1 MKRTYTCYAC
11 LRAFP
16 IILKTWK
23 TQHPKK
29 DMTVD
34 TTIRKPNLNSI
45 ARNHGLHIIMITYLN
60 NNAYHIVRSLSH
72 FRQDSVTEAVD
83 IYTS

>member
-1 MKRTYTCYAC
+1 MDLSSYH
-11 LRAFP
+11 LS
-16 IILKTWK
+16 IILKNAK
-23 TQHPKK
+23 AQHPKK

-34 TTIRKPNLNSI
+34 TTIRSQISVSI
-45 ARNHGLHIIMITYLN
+45 ARNHGLHIIIITYLK